1 MTRRALAALAVSISI
16 LLVGGIAL
24 IVRHVSGPEPTR
36 EAGHTALGRIEP
48 EAMDRLNAV
57 PFYRGFLR
65 PQALRSASIRG
76 PSVEIAVDL
85 PDLLRDRLARA
96 PIHDAALLLPSAA
109 RGVVTFQAAAG
120 AEDVLERETWR
131 FDGPSPIFD
140 VLDRRAGTLG
150 GSAIWDAIPASPS
163 AVSGARIIP
172 ARLADPSFGGPALAP
187 WRDRAQLAE
196 RVLGRSLRAEIAE
209 DLAGPVAFALY
220 DGGGGRE
227 ASGVL
232 VVELKRS
239 DRLRALLETVFAL
252 GALTERAS
260 VRRYRDVATG
270 SFSGSASGPGVA
282 IAVDGP
288 LLLVATSRFL
298 LESAIDARRGDRRA
312 AGLVGDVRSSRAAW
326 ASVTE
331 SVFVRRGWHRI
342 ARAQPPTTAPVLR
355 QRARLT
361 PEGGFSWRLE
371 GEGPAPAVTAD
382 PLLPFLHGVF
392 AARQRG
398 EG

>member
-1 MTRRALAALAVSISI
+1 LSRRALAALAVSI

-24 IVRHVSGPEPTR
+24 FVRCATRHQPERASGPTP
-36 EAGHTALGRIEP
+36 LGRIEP
-48 EAMDRLNAV
+48 EALDRLNTV

-65 PQALRSASIRG
+65 PDALRSASIHG

-85 PDLLRDRLARA
+85 PDLLRDRLTRA
-96 PIHDAALLLPSAA
+96 PIHDAALLLPAAA
-109 RGVVTFQAAAG
+109 RGVVTFDAAAG
-120 AEDVLERETWR
+120 ADDGLARETWR
-131 FDGPSPIFD
+131 FDGPSPVLD
-140 VLDRRAGTLG
+140 VIDRRAGTLG

-163 AVSGARIIP
+163 AVSGARIVP

-187 WRDRAQLAE
+187 WRDRAELAE

-220 DGGGGRE
+220 DGGGGRD

-270 SFSGSASGPGVA
+270 SFSASANGPGIA

-312 AGLVGDVRSSRAAW
+312 AGLVGEVRSSRASW
-326 ASVTE
+326 TSVTE
-331 SVFVRRGWHRI
+331 SAFVRRGWHRI
-342 ARAQPPTTAPVLR
+342 ARAQPPATVPAVR

-361 PEGGFSWRLE
+361 PEGGSSWRLE

-382 PLLPFLHGVF
+382 PLLPFLYGVF